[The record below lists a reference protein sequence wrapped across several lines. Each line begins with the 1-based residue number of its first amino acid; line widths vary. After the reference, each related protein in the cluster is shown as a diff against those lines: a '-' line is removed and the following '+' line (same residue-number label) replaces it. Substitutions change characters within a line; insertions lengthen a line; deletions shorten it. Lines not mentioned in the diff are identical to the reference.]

1 MKDLSMTL
9 HSQGF
14 PLYVI
19 LVCWVRCTCT
29 AYIVYR
35 PMLRRAD
42 FDSFDT
48 VILLDIPLIGELE
61 ESRANLQEFSDTARR
76 GFICEAK

>member
-1 MKDLSMTL
+1 
-9 HSQGF
+9 
-14 PLYVI
+14 
-19 LVCWVRCTCT
+19 
-29 AYIVYR
+29 
-35 PMLRRAD
+35 MLRRAD

-76 GFICEAK
+76 GSYVRLNDFSSPLL

>member
-1 MKDLSMTL
+1 
-9 HSQGF
+9 
-14 PLYVI
+14 
-19 LVCWVRCTCT
+19 
-29 AYIVYR
+29 
-35 PMLRRAD
+35 MLRRAD

-61 ESRANLQEFSDTARR
+61 ESKAKLQEFSDTARR